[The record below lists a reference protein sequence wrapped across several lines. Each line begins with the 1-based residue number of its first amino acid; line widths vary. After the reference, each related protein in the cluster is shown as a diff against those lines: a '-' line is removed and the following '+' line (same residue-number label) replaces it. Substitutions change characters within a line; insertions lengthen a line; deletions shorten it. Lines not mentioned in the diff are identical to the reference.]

1 MSDSAHARHS
11 LVPLRKLAVRDAE
24 PISRGATTERRTSAK
39 LIRFSPDELRIVV
52 DRARAAGRPV
62 ACYVRESSLGACPRV
77 RKTELSDSLIH
88 ILAQLGNR
96 LTELSRVAKA
106 HGLGRADDFER
117 AVGEL
122 LDVIRHLD

>member
-1 MSDSAHARHS
+1 M
-11 LVPLRKLAVRDAE
+11 
-24 PISRGATTERRTSAK
+24 RGAQLNSRRSTAERRAAAK

-62 ACYVRESSLGACPRV
+62 ACYVRESSLGASPRV
-77 RKTELSDSLIH
+77 RRTELSDSLIRV
-88 ILAQLGNR
+88 LAQLGNR
-96 LTELSRVAKA
+96 LTELSGVAKA